1 MNLISAADQR
11 QDGPVGTMA
20 ANRDQRRQIAVLG
33 QTLPPLDPIERR
45 GSLWSAQQCSEC
57 RIALHFLKIVVIID
71 RDQPPASLLT
81 EFPRVPACL
90 PIDPKPLDHLVLRGE
105 GTAPGLVLRDRTL
118 NYNDLRESV
127 ACLAGWLQAHLPDP
141 GARVASWAAKGE
153 LTCLLPLAAA
163 RAGLVHVPINPLL
176 KRAQVA
182 YIVADSGA
190 ELLIATKA
198 RLATLE
204 ADDIPFT
211 CILKSEDE
219 VVLEYKE
226 YSKLSPSTADP
237 DGLAAILYTSGS
249 TGRPKGVMLS
259 HANMWLGAESVASY
273 LDLTPD
279 DRTLA
284 VLPLSFD
291 YGQNQ
296 LLSTWHAGGS
306 VVPLDYLTPRDV
318 IKAVEKHGITTLAA
332 VPPLWVQLAELPWP
346 AETAGK
352 LRRLTNSGGAL
363 TADLVG
369 RLRRLFPA
377 ARLFAM
383 YGLTEAFRSTFLDP
397 ALIDTHPTSMGKAI
411 PHAEILVI
419 NDSGSVAADDEEG
432 ELVHCGPLVAQGY
445 WQDPVRTAER
455 YRPAPAGSVYG
466 GTAVWSGDR
475 VRRAADG
482 LLYFVGR
489 RDAMIKSAGNR
500 ISPQEI
506 EEAALATGLVVEA
519 VALGVP
525 DERLGQAVH
534 LVVRAAPDASGAQ
547 EELPSKLRQ
556 ELPNFMQPKQIHW
569 RAALPTS
576 PNGKIDR
583 TGLYQELVA

>member
-1 MNLISAADQR
+1 MTTVPPEPSSAIR
-11 QDGPVGTMA
+11 
-20 ANRDQRRQIAVLG
+20 
-33 QTLPPLDPIERR
+33 
-45 GSLWSAQQCSEC
+45 
-57 RIALHFLKIVVIID
+57 
-71 RDQPPASLLT
+71 
-81 EFPRVPACL
+81 
-90 PIDPKPLDHLVLRGE
+90 PIDHLATAGADDAPALFLRS
-105 GTAPGLVLRDRTL
+105 GLLSFK
-118 NYNDLRESV
+118 DLRSGI
-127 ACLAGWLQAHLPDP
+127 AALSGWLRHAVPER

-182 YIVADSGA
+182 HILSDSGA
-190 ELLIATKA
+190 RLLIGSPA

-204 ADDIPFT
+204 PDDISGVYRT
-211 CILKSEDE
+211 IREDAALTE
-219 VVLEYKE
+219 AAVLGAQ
-226 YSKLSPSTADP
+226 LPPSSADP
-237 DGLAAILYTSGS
+237 DELAAILYTSGS

-259 HANMWLGAESVASY
+259 HANLWLGAQSVAGY
-273 LDLTPD
+273 LGLGPD

-296 LLSTWHAGGS
+296 LFSTWYAGGA

-318 IKAVEKHGITTLAA
+318 VKAILRHDITTLAA
-332 VPPLWVQLAELPWP
+332 VPPLWVQLGELDWP
-346 AETAGK
+346 GETAAK

-363 TADLVG
+363 TTDLVR
-369 RLRRLFPA
+369 RLRALFPA
-377 ARLFAM
+377 ARVFAM
-383 YGLTEAFRSTFLDP
+383 YGLTEAFRSTYLDP
-397 ALIDTHPTSMGKAI
+397 ALIDTHPTSMGREI
-411 PHAEILVI
+411 PHAEILVVTA
-419 NDSGSVAADDEEG
+419 SGDIAAAGEEG

-445 WQDPVRTAER
+445 WQDGDRTAER
-455 YRPAPAGSVYG
+455 FRPAPPASRYG

-475 VRRAADG
+475 VRRDGDG

-506 EEAALATGLVVEA
+506 EDAALATGLVAEA

-534 LVVRAAPDASGAQ
+534 LVVRAASGTSGG
-547 EELPSKLRQ
+547 EDELPRKLMQ
-556 ELPNFMQPKQIHW
+556 ELPNFMQPKSIHW
-569 RAALPTS
+569 RDALPIG

-583 TGLYQELVA
+583 AGLLQELST